1 MRTGRILKWSV
12 WSLLAITLVSVI
24 YLPSILIVAY
34 SFNPNLEYIT
44 LAMLIGIFLNMLLKD
59 KKMLYASAFSLPL
72 LSAVILPHLLP
83 TVVAACIALIWGVL
97 SFLLGAVR
105 DRI

>member
-1 MRTGRILKWSV
+1 MKTGRILKWSV
-12 WSLLAITLVSVI
+12 WSLLAIILISAI

-34 SFNPNLEYIT
+34 RFNPNLEYVA
-44 LAMLIGIFLNMLLKD
+44 LAMLIGIFLNFLFKD
-59 KKMLYASAFSLPL
+59 KKFLYASAFSLPL

-97 SFLLGAVR
+97 SFLLGAIR